1 MSRARVLR
9 GVLSISTLCVALPA
23 RAAITEVGPGD
34 DVEAA
39 MNALQPGD
47 ELVLRGGDYTLTDAW
62 HVTMVGTAQAPIIIR
77 AKDGEHPHLDRPDA
91 GQNIIDFDT
100 AQYVEIRG
108 IEFSGGSHGLRLIDA
123 DFVTIR
129 DCEVHGTGDVAISAN
144 SGGDYEGLKIIHN
157 HIHDTNGT
165 GEGMYI
171 GCNSDAC
178 RVHDSLFEGNHIHH
192 TNAPTVQQGDG
203 IEIKEG
209 SYNNILRDNVIHDT
223 NYPCIITYSTV
234 GNGGPNVIE
243 RNVLWNCGD
252 HGIQSAADVIIRN
265 NVILGSN
272 AHGIANQ
279 PHQAGTPSNIQI
291 LHNTILHPTNDAISS
306 SGITGSVVIAN
317 NAVYSQSGNAIRVSG
332 ALAGVIVVGNVGV
345 GSLSGV
351 STGLAQ
357 GSLAADFVAASF
369 SGMPPN
375 DVFPKAGS
383 ALIAAGDAQY
393 VVVDDFNGAL
403 RNGVADVGA
412 YLYAANG
419 NPGWPISGAF
429 KNATP
434 TPPGSGGASGS
445 GGTAGAGGQ
454 ASAGSGP
461 GGSAGSNGGAS
472 SGNGGASS
480 GNGGGPSANGGASSG
495 NGGGPSA
502 NGGNG
507 PAPDGGP
514 GNAAASSAD
523 EGGCGCRTAESGSG
537 HGGAWLV
544 ALGVSLA
551 AWRRRSRIDG
561 RRGT

>member
-1 MSRARVLR
+1 
-9 GVLSISTLCVALPA
+9 
-23 RAAITEVGPGD
+23 
-34 DVEAA
+34 

-62 HVTMVGTAQAPIIIR
+62 HVTMVGTAQAPIVVR
-77 AKDGEHPHLDRPDA
+77 AKDGEHPHLDRPAQD
-91 GQNIIDFDT
+91 QNIIDFDT
-100 AQYVEIRG
+100 AKYVEVRG

-157 HIHDTNGT
+157 HIHDTGGT

-171 GCNSDAC
+171 GCNSDTC
-178 RVHDSLFEGNHIHH
+178 RVHDSLFEGNHIHN
-192 TNAPTVQQGDG
+192 TNGANVSQGDG

-209 SYNNILRDNVIHDT
+209 SYDNVVRDNVIHDT
-223 NYPCIITYSTV
+223 GYPCIITYSTV
-234 GNGGPNVIE
+234 GEGGPNVIE

-272 AHGIANQ
+272 ANGIANQ

-317 NAVYSQSGNAIRVSG
+317 NAVYSQNGNAIRVAG
-332 ALAGVIVVGNVGV
+332 DLAGVVVVGNVGV
-345 GSLSGV
+345 GALSGV

-357 GSLAADFVAASF
+357 GDLAADFVAASF

-383 ALIAAGDAQY
+383 ALIAAGDTQY
-393 VVVDDFNGAL
+393 VVADDFNGTL

-412 YLYAANG
+412 YLYAASG
-419 NPGWPISGAF
+419 NSGWPISADF

-434 TPPGSGGASGS
+434 PPPGSGGASGS
-445 GGTAGAGGQ
+445 GGTAGSSG
-454 ASAGSGP
+454 SAGSAGTGT
-461 GGSAGSNGGAS
+461 GGAGGAASSNGGAS
-472 SGNGGASS
+472 SGNGGTSS
-480 GNGGGPSANGGASSG
+480 GNGGGAA
-495 NGGGPSA
+495 A

-523 EGGCGCRTAESGSG
+523 EGGCGCRTVESGSG
-537 HGGAWLV
+537 RDGAWLL
-544 ALGVSLA
+544 ALGLSLA
-551 AWRRRSRIDG
+551 ACRRRSQNG
-561 RRGT
+561 RRET